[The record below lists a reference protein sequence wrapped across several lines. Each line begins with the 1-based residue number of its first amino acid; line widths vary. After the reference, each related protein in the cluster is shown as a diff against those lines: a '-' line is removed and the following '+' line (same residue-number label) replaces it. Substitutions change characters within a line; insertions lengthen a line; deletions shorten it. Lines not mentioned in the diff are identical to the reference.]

1 MENSTKVL
9 RHIKGNLEQTLG
21 QLEEVIHD
29 IIEKEEY
36 IQDLEEECENLSEYN
51 RILIE
56 RIKEDSTNEF

>member
-21 QLEEVIHD
+21 QLEEVIND